1 MIDQILEKL
10 GLKDVSELNEVE
22 RATWSEWASILSK
35 QDVTIED
42 LKAFL
47 PKELERANIELR
59 KFENAKEKDQFYKA
73 YSSLLDTITKFIAGP
88 TKQREA
94 LIAFLKQKYKL

>member
-1 MIDQILEKL
+1 MLDQILEKL
-10 GLKDVSELNEVE
+10 GLKDPSELTQAE
-22 RATWSEWASILSK
+22 RDTWGSWAATLAK
-35 QDVTIED
+35 QDVTIDD

-47 PKELERANIELR
+47 PKELERANLELR

-73 YSSLLDTITKFIAGP
+73 YSSLLDTITKFISGP